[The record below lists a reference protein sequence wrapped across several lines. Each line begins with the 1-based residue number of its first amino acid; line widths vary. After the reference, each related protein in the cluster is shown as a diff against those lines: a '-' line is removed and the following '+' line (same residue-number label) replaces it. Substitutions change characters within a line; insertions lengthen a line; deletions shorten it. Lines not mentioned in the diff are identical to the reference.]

1 MQTHPANAQR
11 VYTYV
16 HLYSHSYTRIYTYV
30 HTCIH
35 PSNARRHRRQL
46 KLTSCW
52 PTPRGAVCM
61 SVCECVP
68 LILLNTKYACISV
81 FVCFYILPV
90 VQLQCS
96 FERLYKNFAIS
107 PNLLP
112 VKRCSAVSTEACY
125 FVSGTQMILLFNQLS
140 NGECQSIVRC
150 VL

>member
-1 MQTHPANAQR
+1 MGVC
-11 VYTYV
+11 VYIYIYMCV
-16 HLYSHSYTRIYTYV
+16 CVYIYTYTYTYIYIYLYTHTRTHAQAYMCMHV
-30 HTCIH
+30 HTCVHNCTQANIH
-35 PSNARRHRRQL
+35 RDTYYVYMHVHTDRRHCRQL

-68 LILLNTKYACISV
+68 LISLDTKYACISV

-107 PNLLP
+107 PTFL
-112 VKRCSAVSTEACY
+112 
-125 FVSGTQMILLFNQLS
+125 Q
-140 NGECQSIVRC
+140 
-150 VL
+150 